1 MSFQFVIDN
10 AQRITMNTRKIVAS
24 TQARDGTVRAVSR
37 GGQVWQFEVTL
48 PNGPRYTDYRRD
60 IAKLE
65 ALDRVNTDTFSFN
78 NTGHS
83 WMVAYQGDVANPD
96 AITAEWTTGNT
107 IILTGGQ
114 ATSGFNFRAGD
125 LIQLGSG
132 GAYRVA
138 ADVAW
143 DSNTVTLH
151 RPLIDA
157 AGNAT
162 LRVAEDVEF
171 TVICTQF
178 PDHTLFERDQISW
191 SGPFVFV
198 EDLT

>member
-48 PNGPRYTDYRRD
+48 PNGPRYTDYRQD
-60 IAKLE
+60 IARLE
-65 ALDRVNTDTFSFN
+65 ALDRVNTDTFSFSN
-78 NTGHS
+78 SGHS
-83 WMVAYQGDVANPD
+83 WLVAYQGDAADPD

-107 IILTGGQ
+107 ITLTGGQ

-138 ADVAW
+138 ADVTF

-162 LRVAEDVEF
+162 LRVAEDVVF

-178 PDHTLFERDQISW
+178 PDHTLFERDQVSW